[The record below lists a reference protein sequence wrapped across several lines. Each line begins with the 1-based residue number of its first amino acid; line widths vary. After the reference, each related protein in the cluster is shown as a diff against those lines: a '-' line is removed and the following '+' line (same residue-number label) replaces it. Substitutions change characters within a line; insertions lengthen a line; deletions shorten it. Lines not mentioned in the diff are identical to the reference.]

1 MNKTINMIFNRFN
14 EYVKNT
20 CTYYFVIYRWYCYT
34 HRHLWRSSD
43 CYERFFRNIISN
55 GGNAWRY
62 IRNRKLKKGRQYKDG
77 MKRDKKTNHT
87 ITAHTQLKTEKH
99 ETRCSVFLGRYLH
112 LVSCFSVFLGRYLHL
127 VSCFSVFL
135 GRYLHLVSCFSVFL
149 GRYLHLVS
157 CFSVL
162 PQKDR
167 ETRN

>member
-99 ETRCSVFLGRYLH
+99 ETRCKYLPKKTEKH
-112 LVSCFSVFLGRYLHL
+112 
-127 VSCFSVFL
+127 
-135 GRYLHLVSCFSVFL
+135 
-149 GRYLHLVS
+149 
-157 CFSVL
+157 
-162 PQKDR
+162 
-167 ETRN
+167 ETRCKYLPKKTEKHEIRCKYLSKNIYYM